1 MADLEQLKS
10 ALVRTKNPNQI
21 SALIVDFTHQEILSV
36 YHQLPSQKQQRICQ
50 IWAIEFESG

>member
-10 ALVRTKNPNQI
+10 ALVRTQNPNQI

-36 YHQLPSQKQQRICQ
+36 YYKLPSQKQQQICQ

>member
-21 SALIVDFTHQEILSV
+21 SALIVNFTHEEILSV
-36 YHQLPSQKQQRICQ
+36 YYQLPSQKQQQICQ
-50 IWAIEFESG
+50 IWAIEL